1 MEEKILM
8 EDSEDLDQKE
18 RKIKKEKMEWKKKMM
33 KWM

>member
-1 MEEKILM
+1 M